1 MSNSLAIA
9 AVTSTVRYVLD
20 RALQA
25 PHAGQVGGA
34 AVTTLHPSALG
45 TDDLSASAGINV
57 YCFLATPNHAWN
69 LNDLPTRRSD
79 GSLAAR
85 PVAAVDLHYLVTCY
99 GDDATLEPQRLLGR
113 VAVALK
119 TTAMLS
125 RDVVAAALDL
135 YADDPG
141 TAFLA
146 ESDLA
151 AEVELVKLSPTP
163 LSLEEMSKL
172 WGVLDSRYL
181 LSLTYLATVVLVT
194 AEAQPSLALPV
205 LRRVIGVSPYTPPR
219 IEEVQPQPA
228 GSAAATG
235 ASLLVT
241 GSGLLPSGDGAALVA
256 VGPAELVPEP
266 DARADAVRVVLN
278 DMVPAGLHAVSIRH
292 RAAAGPAGPAGPAG
306 SPPSRIT
313 ATSNAVPLLLRPE
326 VSAVS
331 ADAST
336 VTLTLA
342 PPLQAGQR
350 VGVQLSRLDDA
361 GPDAQGVV
369 SLVLPPVTAPSAS
382 VPFPLGDVPA
392 GNWLVRVQVDGVDS
406 LLKMVGETYGAPALT
421 VP

>member
-45 TDDLSASAGINV
+45 TDDLVTSAGINV
-57 YCFLATPNHAWN
+57 FCFLATPNHAWN

-99 GDDATLEPQRLLGR
+99 GDDAMLEPQRLLGR
-113 VAVALK
+113 VVIALK
-119 TTAMLS
+119 TTATLT

-135 YADDPG
+135 YADDPD

-172 WGVLDSRYL
+172 WGVLDSPYL
-181 LSLTYLATVVLVT
+181 LSQTYLATVVLVT

-292 RAAAGPAGPAGPAG
+292 RAAAGPAG

-331 ADAST
+331 TGAST

-350 VGVQLSRLDDA
+350 VGVQLSRLDDV
-361 GPDAQGVV
+361 GSDAPGVV
-369 SLVLPPVTAPSAS
+369 SLVLPPVAAPSAS
-382 VPFPLGDVPA
+382 VPFPRGDVPP
-392 GNWLVRVQVDGVDS
+392 GTWLVRVQVDGVDN
-406 LLKMVGETYGAPALT
+406 LPGLIGEMYGAPTLT
-421 VP
+421 LP

>member
-45 TDDLSASAGINV
+45 TDDLVTSAGINV
-57 YCFLATPNHAWN
+57 FCFLATPNHAWN

-113 VAVALK
+113 VVVALK
-119 TTAMLS
+119 TTAMLT

-135 YADDPG
+135 YADDPD

-172 WGVLDSRYL
+172 WGVLDSPYL
-181 LSLTYLATVVLVT
+181 LSQTYLATVVLVT

-292 RAAAGPAGPAGPAG
+292 RAAAGPAG

-331 ADAST
+331 TGAST

-361 GPDAQGVV
+361 GSDAPGVV

-382 VPFPLGDVPA
+382 VPFPRGDVPP
-392 GNWLVRVQVDGVDS
+392 GTWLVRVQVDGVDN
-406 LLKMVGETYGAPALT
+406 LPGLIGEMYGAPTLT
-421 VP
+421 LP

>member
-45 TDDLSASAGINV
+45 TDDLAASAGINV
-57 YCFLATPNHAWN
+57 YCFLAAPNHAWN

-113 VAVALK
+113 VVVALK
-119 TTAMLS
+119 TTATLT

-172 WGVLDSRYL
+172 WGVLGAPYL
-181 LSLTYLATVVLVT
+181 LSQTYLATVVLVT

-219 IEEVQPQPA
+219 IEEVQPQQA

-266 DARADAVRVVLN
+266 DARANAVRVVLN

-292 RAAAGPAGPAGPAG
+292 RGPAGPAG

-313 ATSNAVPLLLRPE
+313 ATSNSVPLLLRPE
-326 VSAVS
+326 ISAVS
-331 ADAST
+331 VGAST
-336 VTLTLA
+336 VTLSLA

-361 GPDAQGVV
+361 GPDAPGVV
-369 SLVLPPVTAPSAS
+369 SLVLPPVTVPSAS
-382 VPFPLGDVPA
+382 VAFPRGDVPA
-392 GNWLVRVQVDGVDS
+392 GTWLVRVQADGVDS
-406 LLKMVGETYGAPALT
+406 LPGLVGETYGAPALT
-421 VP
+421 LP

>member
-45 TDDLSASAGINV
+45 TDDLVTSAGINV
-57 YCFLATPNHAWN
+57 FCFLATPNHAWN

-113 VAVALK
+113 VVVALK
-119 TTAMLS
+119 TTAMLT

-135 YADDPG
+135 YADDPD

-172 WGVLDSRYL
+172 WGVLDSPYL
-181 LSLTYLATVVLVT
+181 LSQTYLATVVLVT

-205 LRRVIGVSPYTPPR
+205 LRRVIEVSPYTPPR

-292 RAAAGPAGPAGPAG
+292 RAAAGPAG
-306 SPPSRIT
+306 SPPSRIM

-331 ADAST
+331 TGAST

-361 GPDAQGVV
+361 GSDAPGVV

-382 VPFPLGDVPA
+382 VPFPRGDVPP
-392 GNWLVRVQVDGVDS
+392 GTWLVRVQVDGVDN
-406 LLKMVGETYGAPALT
+406 LPGLIGEMYGAPTLT
-421 VP
+421 LP

>member
-45 TDDLSASAGINV
+45 TDDLVTSAGINV
-57 YCFLATPNHAWN
+57 FCFLATPNHAWN

-113 VAVALK
+113 VVVALK
-119 TTAMLS
+119 TTAMLT

-135 YADDPG
+135 YADDPD

-172 WGVLDSRYL
+172 WGVLDSPYL
-181 LSLTYLATVVLVT
+181 LSQTYLATVVLVT

-292 RAAAGPAGPAGPAG
+292 RAAAGPAG
-306 SPPSRIT
+306 SPPSRIM

-331 ADAST
+331 TGAST

-361 GPDAQGVV
+361 GSDAPGVV

-382 VPFPLGDVPA
+382 VPFPRGDVPP
-392 GNWLVRVQVDGVDS
+392 GTWLVRVQVDGVDN
-406 LLKMVGETYGAPALT
+406 LPGLIGEMYGAPTLT
-421 VP
+421 LP